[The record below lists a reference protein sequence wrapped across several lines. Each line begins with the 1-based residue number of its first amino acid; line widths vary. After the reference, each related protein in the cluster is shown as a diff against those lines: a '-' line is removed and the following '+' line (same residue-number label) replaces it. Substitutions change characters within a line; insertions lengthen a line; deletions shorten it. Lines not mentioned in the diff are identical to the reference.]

1 MKYTVS
7 KVIRETP
14 DTVSILFD
22 GEKLNYLPGQFI
34 MINYPTKDTFV
45 KRAYSIAS
53 SPTQD
58 HLQICVKETPNGFIS
73 KEFQTVKVGTEF
85 EITGPFGRFVFDE
98 KKHTDIV
105 LMGAGSGIV
114 PYLSILQYISDKKL
128 NVKATLFTSQKTRK
142 DCIYNK
148 EFLAL
153 ATQYQNIFYNS
164 CITREENLDASIHK
178 GRITKEYL
186 FETLENLDEKTFFLC
201 GPKAFV
207 TSMKEILIES
217 GVAKENIEQEVY
229 G

>member
-22 GEKLNYLPGQFI
+22 GPKMSYLPGQFI
-34 MINYPTKDTFV
+34 MINYPLESTFV

-58 HLQICVKETPNGFIS
+58 HLQICVKETPNGFVS
-73 KEFQTVKVGTEF
+73 KELQTITVGTEF

-98 KKHTDIV
+98 TKHKDIV
-105 LMGAGSGIV
+105 LLGAGSGIV
-114 PYLSILQYISDKKL
+114 PYLSILQYIADKKL
-128 NVKATLFTSQKTRK
+128 DVKATLFTSQKTGE

-148 EFLAL
+148 EFEKLASNPL
-153 ATQYQNIFYNS
+153 IFYHS
-164 CITREENLDASIHK
+164 SITREENTDAHE

-186 FETLENLDEKTFFLC
+186 LETLGNFDKKTFFLC
-201 GPKAFV
+201 GPKNFV
-207 TSMKEILIES
+207 LALKEILLGD
-217 GVAKENIEQEVY
+217 GVAKEHIEQEVY